1 MKFKLLISILIIFCF
16 LVGCS
21 DSSDISSASS
31 DDDTKIESSDTPFK
45 EPITSENN
53 TEPNKEVPMINL
65 SPIVTDPYNTLPK
78 DNLIKFLEGGIA
90 RITYDYNRS
99 QSKVLS
105 NIQDLSPYNKIN
117 GLAKYDEEYFNTS
130 SLLLII
136 QTTNSGS
143 IGVSVEAIGAID
155 KVLKIKLE
163 YTVPEI
169 GTADMATW
177 LIWVE
182 LDKDYDEFIGEI
194 INPATK
200 PGLSAY

>member
-1 MKFKLLISILIIFCF
+1 MKFKLLIPILIIFCF

-31 DDDTKIESSDTPFK
+31 DDDAKIESSGTPFK
-45 EPITSENN
+45 EPTTPENN
-53 TEPNKEVPMINL
+53 TKPNKEVPMINL
-65 SPIVTDPYNTLPK
+65 YPIVTDPYNTLSK
-78 DNLIKFLEGGIA
+78 DNLIKFSDGGIA

-99 QSKVLS
+99 EAKVIT
-105 NIQDLSPYNKIN
+105 NIQDLSPYNEIKE
-117 GLAKYDEEYFNTS
+117 LVKYDEDYFNTS
-130 SLLLII
+130 SLLLIA

-143 IGVSVEAIGAID
+143 IGVSVEAIAAID
-155 KVLKIKLE
+155 KVLKIKLG

-177 LIWVE
+177 LLWVE
-182 LDKDYDEFIGEI
+182 LDKNYDEFLGEI